1 MSSALHTL
9 KNTSRPKKARK
20 LLGRG
25 PGSGLGKTCG
35 RGQKGMGARSGYKRR
50 LGYEG
55 GGTRL
60 FEKLPTRGFSNTRFA
75 RRLDVINLEE
85 IEKIYNDGETVSL
98 ETLREKK
105 YIKGKS
111 NGVKVLGKGA
121 IKKKVAFQVEQISE
135 GARKKL
141 DGFEIKLPAQ

>member
-1 MSSALHTL
+1 MSTSLHTL
-9 KNTSRPKKARK
+9 TNASRPRKAKK

-35 RGQKGMGARSGYKRR
+35 RGQKGMGARSGYKKRH
-50 LGYEG
+50 GYEG
-55 GGTRL
+55 GQTRF
-60 FEKLPTRGFSNTRFA
+60 FEKLPTRGFSNARFS

-85 IEKIYNDGETVSL
+85 IEKIYHDGETVSL
-98 ETLREKK
+98 ETLREKN

-111 NGVKVLGKGA
+111 HGVKVLGKGTV
-121 IKKKVAFQVEQISE
+121 KKKVTFQVEQISE

-141 DGFEIKLPAQ
+141 DGFEIKLLA